1 MGKGIR
7 IASAI
12 LRPRNSGGINLRV
25 TVRDA
30 DTGTK
35 VEMDLES
42 HNTIEEVIESAAS
55 YWEKEVGAYVLRHGG
70 SILRGQT
77 PLSQS
82 AIREGDVLELIPD
95 PEGG

>member
-1 MGKGIR
+1 MR
-7 IASAI
+7 
-12 LRPRNSGGINLRV
+12 LRV

-35 VEMDLES
+35 VEMDLEA
-42 HNTIEEVIESAAS
+42 HNTIEEIIESAAS

-70 SILRGQT
+70 TILRGQV
-77 PLSQS
+77 PISQS
-82 AIREGDVLELIPD
+82 TVREGDILELIPD

>member
-1 MGKGIR
+1 M
-7 IASAI
+7 A
-12 LRPRNSGGINLRV
+12 LRV

-30 DTGTK
+30 ETGTK
-35 VEMDLES
+35 VEMDLEP

-70 SILRGQT
+70 TILRGQV

-82 AIREGDVLELIPD
+82 NIREGDVLELIPD